1 MGLIRLAALWALLG
15 AGLVLAQSA
24 PGERFIVL
32 ASTTSTEQSG
42 LFAHLLPAFSAASG
56 IGVRVLALGTGQAL
70 DTARRGDADALLV
83 HDRVAEDRFVADG
96 FATQRREVMFND
108 FVLIGPAADPAG
120 LRGTELVAAL
130 KKLSTRTG
138 TGFVSR
144 GDHSGTHAA
153 ELRAWQAAGIDPRA
167 LPRSVYQA
175 CGCGM
180 GPALNIAA
188 STGQY
193 LLADRSTW
201 LAFKNRADLA
211 VLVEGDKTLRNHYG
225 VLVVDPA
232 KHPHV
237 KVALAQQFAD
247 WLVSPAGQARIGAY
261 RIHGQPVFFP
271 SAKPGE

>member
-15 AGLVLAQSA
+15 AGLGQAQSA

-42 LFAHLLPAFSAASG
+42 LFAHLLPAFTAASG

-96 FATQRREVMFND
+96 FAKERRDVMVND
-108 FVLIGPAADPAG
+108 FVLVGPAADPAG
-120 LRGTELVAAL
+120 LRGADIAAAF
-130 KKLSTRTG
+130 KKLSTRPG

-153 ELRAWQAAGIDPRA
+153 ELRVWQAAGIDPKA
-167 LPRSVYQA
+167 LPRSAYLA

-188 STGQY
+188 ATGQY

-201 LAFKNRADLA
+201 LAFKNRGDLV
-211 VLVEGDKTLRNHYG
+211 VLVEGDKTLFNPYG
-225 VLVVDPA
+225 VLVVNPA

-237 KVALAQQFAD
+237 KAALALQFAD
-247 WLVSPAGQARIGAY
+247 WLVGPAGQASIAAY
-261 RIHGQPVFFP
+261 RINGQPVFFANP
-271 SAKPGE
+271 KP